1 VPEKERI
8 PPNIAN
14 VYDITAT
21 VIDGTIRLTGRDLVD
36 NVLTVPRGQDSLVQ
50 IADADG
56 NYLYATEVPPGGER
70 TTCWGRSAT
79 GTRRV
84 FEAVSTEINSI
95 VFAASTTNSA
105 SVTYGPVIKVKP
117 QG

>member
-1 VPEKERI
+1 VPEKDRTAS
-8 PPNIAN
+8 PT

-36 NVLTVPRGQDSLVQ
+36 NVLLVPRGQDALVK

-56 NYLYATEVPPGGER
+56 NYLYATEIPPGGAR
-70 TTCWGRSAT
+70 TTCWGRTTEGS
-79 GTRRV
+79 RRI
-84 FEAVSTEINSI
+84 FDAVSTEFNSI